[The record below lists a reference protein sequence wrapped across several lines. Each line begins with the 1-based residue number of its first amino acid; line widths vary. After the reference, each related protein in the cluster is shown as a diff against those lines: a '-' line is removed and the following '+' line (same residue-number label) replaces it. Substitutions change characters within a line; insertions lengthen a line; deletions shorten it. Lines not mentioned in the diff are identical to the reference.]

1 MKKPPGHCADSGGLR
16 NMMCWRRFE
25 ATSCELSY
33 PLYSRITT
41 EEDIRLDMFTCCQGF
56 WSLTIQTNFQWRQ
69 IFAEICELWHHHML
83 SSTEIFIPGF
93 TFHAKPRTIARGPL
107 MFVQSSKKN
116 NRLHGGDPDMSFS
129 VLEVVCQSLYLLQ
142 CNGVQSDSKC
152 TFCDIVG
159 HVMSWDR
166 AALWK
171 FAGHNDRKSEIHQE
185 VRTQAGRDILVLEGW
200 RIADDWALA
209 THMISIDFSRNLKRH
224 HLAISILKPYSYHI
238 VII

>member
-1 MKKPPGHCADSGGLR
+1 
-16 NMMCWRRFE
+16 
-25 ATSCELSY
+25 
-33 PLYSRITT
+33 
-41 EEDIRLDMFTCCQGF
+41 
-56 WSLTIQTNFQWRQ
+56 
-69 IFAEICELWHHHML
+69 ML
-83 SSTEIFIPGF
+83 SGLLKPHHSNKFSMTSDLCWNLWTLAPPYAFLNRDFYPR
-93 TFHAKPRTIARGPL
+93 FHVSRQASHNSEGAFDVRAEFG
-107 MFVQSSKKN
+107 KK
-116 NRLHGGDPDMSFS
+116 RLHGGGPDMSFS

-238 VII
+238 VFIISLKLWLSQDSWDRSQWLSSGTLQVVRKIA